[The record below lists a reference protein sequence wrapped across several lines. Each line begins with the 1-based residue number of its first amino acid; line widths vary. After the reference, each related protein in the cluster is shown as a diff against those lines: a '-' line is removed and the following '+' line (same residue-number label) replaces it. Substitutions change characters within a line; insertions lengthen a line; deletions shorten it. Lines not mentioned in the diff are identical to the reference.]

1 MMKEQ
6 QNAVFTLKKAA
17 YWVWKTIS
25 QKYKYRYVM
34 SLATKIVLSAKAL
47 LFQTQHTITTV
58 IVIRKVSTF

>member
-1 MMKEQ
+1 
-6 QNAVFTLKKAA
+6 
-17 YWVWKTIS
+17 
-25 QKYKYRYVM
+25 M